1 MSPSPTISLPNA
13 ALPWWL
19 AAQKTSHLVYI
30 AQEDTHLKQ
39 LQNLLEFV
47 APNLSVASFPAWDC
61 LPYDRVSPKSDIV
74 AERLATLAQLQ
85 ITAPAILLTS
95 AGAITQRVIPPQ
107 ALRGHAMALK
117 SGGKVDS
124 NALQRFV
131 VENGY
136 NRVGTVREP
145 GEYAMRGGII
155 DLFPPSQEQPV
166 RLDLFGAVL
175 EKLSAF
181 DPNTQLST
189 TPLNSI
195 NLLPAREILMSGDR
209 ISTFRSGYRENF
221 GTPSA
226 DDGLYHAVS
235 DNRMPPGIEHLQP
248 LFYSE
253 MGTLFDYLP
262 QAATLVFDQQLPAA
276 ITARLQQVG
285 DFYEARQRFNQQRQG
300 EPYRALKSDRLYLKA
315 NEVEKTLSSF
325 TEIKLS
331 TFSTSVPHEGDN
343 YQSGLSFATTR
354 AQRGVNIWT
363 EVHAQI
369 DQLQANGKA
378 VLIAAYSDGSR
389 DRVLNLLREA
399 NSETARE
406 IIPVDNWAAF
416 NALRKAHLKTIAV
429 AACPLEKGFIGPDYA
444 VISEEDILGDKLA
457 TSSKR
462 KKSNQQFISELAT
475 LNPGDLIVHNEH
487 GIGRLVRLETLTVD
501 GAAHD
506 CLLLEYSG
514 GDKLY
519 VPVENLDVL
528 SRYGG
533 EGSDGTLDKLGG
545 AGWQSRKAAVKKRLR
560 DMAQALI
567 KTAAARALSQAEP
580 LQAPDNMY
588 EQFCAGFPYA
598 ETDDQLQAIA
608 AVIQDLGSG
617 HTTDRLVCGDVGFG
631 KTEVALRAAFVAV
644 MSGVQV
650 AVVAPTTLLA
660 RQHFSVFKERFH
672 SFPVKIGQLSRL
684 VTPKDAKQYKEDL
697 TAGQL
702 DIVIGTHALLSK
714 SIQFKHLGL
723 LIVDEEQRFGVKQ
736 KERLK
741 QLQHNV
747 HVVTLTATPIPRTL
761 QQALN
766 GMRQM
771 SLITTP
777 PVDRLAVRTFV
788 LPFDPL
794 TLREALMREHYRG
807 GQSFFVC
814 PRIEDLDAV
823 RDRLTELVP
832 ELKVLTA
839 HGQLPAMELEA
850 RMQAFY
856 DGKYDTLLATNIIE
870 SGLDIPRA
878 NTMVIYRADLFGLAQ
893 LYQLRG
899 RVGRGKQRGYA
910 YLTWPE
916 NHSLTPTAQARL
928 EVISSLDTLGA
939 GFQLASHDM
948 ELRGGGNLLGE
959 EQSGHIR
966 EVGVELFQQMLEEAV
981 QEAQSGIDS
990 DKILAEMGVPVGDW
1004 SPTINLGLSVLIP
1017 EYYVTDLPLRMQ
1029 LYRRASNLHDVGESE
1044 SFAAELIDRFG
1055 PLPDEVN
1062 NLLAMVTLKR
1072 LCKQCNILRFD
1083 AGERGAVI
1091 SLKDNTF
1098 PNPAAL
1104 IAYIQKNPIAIR
1116 IRPDQKLV
1124 VARSWGNPQQRL
1136 KGARTILDELG
1147 EFVENI
1153 DNKKPVKQFA

>member
-1 MSPSPTISLPNA
+1 MPLQPTISLPNA

-19 AAQKTSHLVYI
+19 AAQKQTHLVYI

-47 APNLSVASFPAWDC
+47 APDLTVASFPAWDC
-61 LPYDRVSPKSDIV
+61 LPYDRVSPKSDVV

-85 ITAPAILLTS
+85 TATPATLLTS

-107 ALRGHAMALK
+107 ALRGHAMALQA
-117 SGGKVDS
+117 GGKVDS

-136 NRVGTVREP
+136 NRVATVREP

-189 TPLNSI
+189 TPLTSI

-209 ISTFRSGYRENF
+209 ISMFRSGYRDNF

-262 QAATLVFDQQLPAA
+262 ASATLVFDQQLPAA

-300 EPYRALKSDRLYLKA
+300 EPYRALKPEQLYLKA
-315 NEVEKTLSSF
+315 KEVEKLLSGF

-331 TFSTSVPHEGDN
+331 TFSTAEQTGEI
-343 YQSGLSFATTR
+343 YQIGLSFATTR
-354 AQRGVNIWT
+354 AQRGNNIWQA
-363 EVHAQI
+363 VHAQI
-369 DQLQANGKA
+369 DALQANGKA
-378 VLIAAYSDGSR
+378 ILIAAYSDGSR
-389 DRVLNLLREA
+389 DRVLNLLRES
-399 NSETARE
+399 NPYEVRE

-416 NALRKAHLKTIAV
+416 NALRKTHPQTIAV

-444 VISEEDILGDKLA
+444 VISEEDILGDKLT
-457 TSSKR
+457 TSRSR

-475 LNPGDLIVHNEH
+475 LNPGDLIVHQEH
-487 GIGRLVRLETLTVD
+487 GIGRLIKLETLKVD

-545 AGWQSRKAAVKKRLR
+545 ASWQSRKAAVKKRLR
-560 DMAQALI
+560 DMAHELI
-567 KTAAARALSQAEP
+567 KTAAARALTTAEP
-580 LQAPDNMY
+580 LIAPDNMY
-588 EQFCAGFPYA
+588 EQFCARFPYA

-617 HTTDRLVCGDVGFG
+617 TTTDRLVCGDVGFG

-672 SFPVKIGQLSRL
+672 GFPVKIGQLSRL

-697 TAGQL
+697 TNGQL
-702 DIVIGTHALLSK
+702 DIVIGTHALLSA
-714 SIQFKHLGL
+714 SIKFKQLGL
-723 LIVDEEQRFGVKQ
+723 LIIDEEQRFGVKQ

-761 QQALN
+761 QQALS

-794 TLREALMREHYRG
+794 TIREALMREHYRG

-839 HGQLPAMELEA
+839 HGQLPAAELEA

-856 DGKYDTLLATNIIE
+856 DGKYDVLLATNIIE

-878 NTMVIYRADLFGLAQ
+878 NTMVMYRADLFGLAQ
-893 LYQLRG
+893 LYQMRG

-916 NHSLTPTAQARL
+916 NHRLTPTAQARL

-981 QEAQSGIDS
+981 REAQSGMDT
-990 DKILAEMGVPVGDW
+990 DKLLKEIGVAAGDW
-1004 SPTINLGLSVLIP
+1004 SPTINLGLPVLIP
-1017 EYYVTDLPLRMQ
+1017 EYYVPDLPLRMQ

-1055 PLPDEVN
+1055 ALPDEVS

-1091 SLKDNTF
+1091 ALKDNTF

-1104 IAYIQKNPIAIR
+1104 IGYIQKNPIAVR

-1124 VARSWGNPQQRL
+1124 VARTWGNSQQRL
-1136 KGARTILDELG
+1136 KGARVILDELAG
-1147 EFVENI
+1147 FAENADHKEPI
-1153 DNKKPVKQFA
+1153 KQSA